1 LAAGTR
7 RLLQEKMR
15 MGLAKKSFEP
25 MAACPLHGIRVID
38 LSRLVAGNAV
48 TSQLADFGAEVLKI
62 EDPVKGDPL
71 RAWQTDGVSVHWKLY
86 ARNKKSVALNLRDKR
101 AADVLR
107 DLIASSEVL
116 VENFRPGTLEKM
128 GLAPAELHERNPR
141 LIIVRVS
148 GWGQDGPYRDRPG
161 FGTLVESVSGYA
173 SRTGFGD
180 REPVLPPTALADMVA
195 GLYGAFA
202 VMVALRQVEVD
213 GGKGQVIDLPL
224 LDPLFSFIATEAPI
238 FNLTGQI
245 RPRTGS
251 RSETTSPR
259 NVFRTKDGRYI
270 GISASIQAMSER
282 LFRAIGREDM
292 ITDPRFRNNTERLKH
307 VEETEAPIVAFIAA
321 RTLDENMTAFAAAEV
336 TAAPVYDIDQFLAD
350 PHVQQREIVVDVP
363 DAQLGSVTMHNIIP
377 RLSDT
382 PGHLRIPAPE
392 IGEHTAEIL
401 SQFGINHATLEAWA
415 KDGAIRL
422 GA

>member
-1 LAAGTR
+1 MSLS
-7 RLLQEKMR
+7 
-15 MGLAKKSFEP
+15 KKSFDP
-25 MAACPLHGIRVID
+25 QAACPLDGIRVVD

-48 TSQLADFGAEVLKI
+48 SSQLADFGAEVLKI

-71 RAWQTDGVSVHWKLY
+71 RAWQTNGVSVHWKLY
-86 ARNKKSVALNLRDKR
+86 ARNKKSVALGLRDPR
-101 AADVLR
+101 GRELLL

-116 VENFRPGTLEKM
+116 IENFRPGTLEKM
-128 GLAPAELHERNPR
+128 GLGPAVLHQRNPR
-141 LIIVRVS
+141 LVIVRVS

-173 SRTGFGD
+173 ARTGFAD

-202 VMVALRQVEVD
+202 VMVALRNVEVE
-213 GGKGQVIDLPL
+213 GGAGQVIDLPL

-238 FNLTGQI
+238 YQLTGAI

-270 GISASIQAMSER
+270 GISASIQAMAER
-282 LFRAIGREDM
+282 LLRAIGRPDM
-292 ITDPRFRNNTERLKH
+292 IADPRFRNNTDRVRH
-307 VEETEAPIVAFIAA
+307 AEECEAPIAEFIAA
-321 RTLDENMTAFAAAEV
+321 RTLDENMKAFAAAEV

-350 PHVQQREIVVDVP
+350 PHVIEREIVVDVP
-363 DAQLGSVTMHNIIP
+363 DEQNGQLTMHNIIP
-377 RLSDT
+377 RLSET
-382 PGHLRIPAPE
+382 PGRLRSPAPSL
-392 IGEHTAEIL
+392 GEHTAEIL
-401 SQFGINHATLEAWA
+401 GQFGLDDTVLEDLAR
-415 KDGAIRL
+415 DGVIGL
-422 GA
+422 GGSKP